1 MNDAQPPSAATGG
14 ADKLFDLAYQDL
26 RRMARSR
33 LHASGHHTVLDTTAL
48 VHESYLRLSRAGHL
62 QFPDRA
68 RFLVYA
74 GQVMRSVIVDLV
86 RERGSQRRGGDVM
99 RVTMTDNIAA
109 AGRSEASETEIM
121 AVHEALEALAKVD
134 LRMAQVVEM
143 RYFGGMTDA
152 EIGEALGMNERTV
165 RRDWEEARLFL
176 AAALK

>member
-1 MNDAQPPSAATGG
+1 MDG
-14 ADKLFDLAYQDL
+14 LFDLAYQDL

-48 VHESYLRLSRAGHL
+48 VHESYLRLANANQL
-62 QFPDRA
+62 AFPDRA

-74 GQVMRSVIVDLV
+74 GQVMRSIIVDLV
-86 RERGSQRRGGDVM
+86 RRRQRQRHGGDAI
-99 RVTMTDNIAA
+99 RVTMTENL
-109 AGRSEASETEIM
+109 AGAQGEANEAEIM

-134 LRMAQVVEM
+134 QRMAQMVEM
-143 RYFGGMTDA
+143 RYFGGLTDA
-152 EIGEALGMNERTV
+152 EIGEALGLNERTV